1 MVLKHLPTN
10 LVVRVHDSRDQLVN
24 RKLARTLLYDKLDV
38 MINGSTSKRAMRDA
52 RVARTKDRARRKR
65 EKREKGIAGEASTGD
80 GAVSDEGEGEEDSE
94 DEDYSR
100 YDDIKLDK
108 VGKDIK

>member
-10 LVVRVHDSRDQLVN
+10 LVFRVHDSRDQLVN
-24 RKLARTLLYDKLDV
+24 RKLARKLLYDKLDV
-38 MINGSTSKRAMRDA
+38 MINGYTSKIAMRDA

-65 EKREKGIAGEASTGD
+65 EKREKGVSGEASTGD
-80 GAVSDEGEGEEDSE
+80 GSESVSEEGEDSD

>member
-24 RKLARTLLYDKLDV
+24 RKLARKLLYDKPDV
-38 MINGSTSKRAMRDA
+38 MINGYTSKIAMRDA

-65 EKREKGIAGEASTGD
+65 EKREKGVSGEASTGD
-80 GAVSDEGEGEEDSE
+80 GSESVSEEGEDSD

>member
-24 RKLARTLLYDKLDV
+24 RKLARKLLYDKLDV
-38 MINGSTSKRAMRDA
+38 MINGYTSKIAMRDA

-80 GAVSDEGEGEEDSE
+80 GSVSDEGEGEEDSE

>member
-1 MVLKHLPTN
+1 VVLKHLPTN

-24 RKLARTLLYDKLDV
+24 RKLARKLLYDNLDV
-38 MINGSTSKRAMRDA
+38 MINGYTSKIAMRDA

-65 EKREKGIAGEASTGD
+65 EKREKGVSGEASTGD
-80 GAVSDEGEGEEDSE
+80 GSESVSEEGEDSD

>member
-24 RKLARTLLYDKLDV
+24 RKLARKLLYDKLDV
-38 MINGSTSKRAMRDA
+38 MINGYTSKIAMRDA

-65 EKREKGIAGEASTGD
+65 EKREKGASGEASTGEEAESVSED
-80 GAVSDEGEGEEDSE
+80 GEDTD

>member
-24 RKLARTLLYDKLDV
+24 RKLARKLLYDKLDV
-38 MINGSTSKRAMRDA
+38 MINGYTSKIAMRDA

-65 EKREKGIAGEASTGD
+65 EKREKGTAGEASTGE
-80 GAVSDEGEGEEDSE
+80 GAESDSDEGEDSD

>member
-24 RKLARTLLYDKLDV
+24 RKLARKLLYDKLDV
-38 MINGSTSKRAMRDA
+38 MINGYTSKIAMRDA

-65 EKREKGIAGEASTGD
+65 EKREKGAAGEASTGE
-80 GAVSDEGEGEEDSE
+80 GAESDSDEGEDSN

>member
-24 RKLARTLLYDKLDV
+24 RKLARKLLYDKLDV
-38 MINGSTSKRAMRDA
+38 MINGYTSKIAMRDA

-65 EKREKGIAGEASTGD
+65 EKREKGTTGEASTGEGAESVSED
-80 GAVSDEGEGEEDSE
+80 GEDTD

>member
-24 RKLARTLLYDKLDV
+24 RKLARKLLYDKLDV
-38 MINGSTSKRAMRDA
+38 MINGYTSKIAMRDA

-65 EKREKGIAGEASTGD
+65 EKREKGASGEASTGE
-80 GAVSDEGEGEEDSE
+80 GAESDSDEGEDSG

>member
-24 RKLARTLLYDKLDV
+24 RKLARKLLYDKLDV
-38 MINGSTSKRAMRDA
+38 MINGYTSKIAMRDA

-65 EKREKGIAGEASTGD
+65 EKREKGMAGEASTGE
-80 GAVSDEGEGEEDSE
+80 GAESESENEEVSD

>member
-24 RKLARTLLYDKLDV
+24 RKLARKLLYDKLDV
-38 MINGSTSKRAMRDA
+38 MINGYTSKIAMRDA

-65 EKREKGIAGEASTGD
+65 EKREKGASAEASTGEGAESVSED
-80 GAVSDEGEGEEDSE
+80 GEDTD
-94 DEDYSR
+94 DEDYSG

>member
-24 RKLARTLLYDKLDV
+24 RKLARKLLYDKLDV
-38 MINGSTSKRAMRDA
+38 MINGYTSKIAMRDA

-65 EKREKGIAGEASTGD
+65 EKRDKGALGEAS
-80 GAVSDEGEGEEDSE
+80 AGEGAEYVSEDGE
-94 DEDYSR
+94 DTDDEDYSR

>member
-24 RKLARTLLYDKLDV
+24 RKLARKLLYDKLDV
-38 MINGSTSKRAMRDA
+38 MINGYTSKIAMRDA

-65 EKREKGIAGEASTGD
+65 EKRDKGALGEASTGEGAEYVSED
-80 GAVSDEGEGEEDSE
+80 GEDTD